1 MTQLHQVASNLY
13 VTESRLDDFDVRG
26 VVVIGSE
33 RTVVWDTLSH
43 PSDMRP
49 LLPLLRDRKAS
60 VVYSHADWD
69 HIWGTAAI
77 PYHEVIAHRL
87 CQERFSTDVPRCLAD
102 KRLQEPEKWDEVV
115 LIPPTA
121 TFDTQMSLDLGGV
134 TLELHH
140 LPGHTRD
147 CCVGFIPEWG
157 LLLAGDVVETP
168 LPVVEEDSPLQL
180 WVAALERWEAETRI
194 KTVIPAHGP
203 IGDRSL
209 LTRNISYLRGLSDGS
224 ATTSLPTEMS
234 PFYVSTHA
242 QNLRY
247 ARKG

>member
-115 LIPPTA
+115 
-121 TFDTQMSLDLGGV
+121 
-134 TLELHH
+134 
-140 LPGHTRD
+140 
-147 CCVGFIPEWG
+147 
-157 LLLAGDVVETP
+157 
-168 LPVVEEDSPLQL
+168 
-180 WVAALERWEAETRI
+180 
-194 KTVIPAHGP
+194 
-203 IGDRSL
+203 
-209 LTRNISYLRGLSDGS
+209 
-224 ATTSLPTEMS
+224 
-234 PFYVSTHA
+234 
-242 QNLRY
+242 
-247 ARKG
+247 